1 MGVFILIVPLRDR
14 PCPAH
19 PNMHPLLQ
27 SWFRFMPLPHVLRV
41 VLATSLALVSGS
53 GAAQDPL
60 PAVGAKPVA
69 FSRHLHNGD
78 RIDHIR
84 ILGLLELPSFQ
95 VNGLRFAEFSDLAW
109 DDDDGTLYAVSDQG
123 GLFGL
128 KPVFT
133 KNYLTDVKLLTAVA
147 LREPGSGKPVRWT
160 RTDAEGMD
168 ILKGRNGRKHDAELV
183 ISFER
188 EPRILRYDTDGNA
201 RSPYPLPPPL
211 NNVRNFHG
219 ANKALEAVCHDPDLG
234 ILTAPEF
241 PLHPERAGHTRI
253 FDVTGKSWYYP
264 ADNNNG
270 IVSMKCIGHGQV
282 LILERDY
289 ISALAHTTITLKKV
303 SLPATLAPGSTL
315 RPETLVRLDDA
326 NGLSLDN
333 FEGLTHHRGHR
344 YFMVSDNND
353 VFVQRSLLL
362 YFEIIDAK

>member
-1 MGVFILIVPLRDR
+1 MGIFILIVPLGDR
-14 PCPAH
+14 PCPSR
-19 PNMHPLLQ
+19 PNMYPLLQ
-27 SWFRFMPLPHVLRV
+27 SWLRFMPLPHVLKV
-41 VLATSLALVSGS
+41 VLATSLALVSGFS
-53 GAAQDPL
+53 AAQDPL

-69 FSRHLHNGD
+69 FSSQLQNGD
-78 RIDHIR
+78 RIDKIR
-84 ILGLLELPSFQ
+84 ILGMLELPSFK

-109 DDDDGTLYAVSDQG
+109 DDDDGILYAVSDQG

-133 KNYLTDVKLLTAVA
+133 NNYLTDVKLLKAVA
-147 LREPGSGKPVRWT
+147 LREPGSGKPLRWT

-211 NNVRNFHG
+211 DAVRNFHG
-219 ANKALEAVCHDPDLG
+219 PNKALEAVCHDPDLG

-253 FDVTGKSWYYP
+253 FDVTGKWWYYP
-264 ADNNNG
+264 TNPNHG

-289 ISALAHTTITLKKV
+289 ISTLAHTTITLKKAY
-303 SLPATLAPGSTL
+303 LPAKLAPGSTL
-315 RPETLVRLDDA
+315 RSETLVRLDDTD
-326 NGLSLDN
+326 GLSLDN

-353 VFVQRSLLL
+353 VFVQRTLLL
-362 YFEIIDAK
+362 YFEILDAK